1 MAKTISS
8 VDQSVHYRT
17 CTLCEAMCGIEIKH
31 VEGKITS
38 IKGDKQDSFS
48 NGHICPKAVALQ
60 DLYTDKDR
68 LTEPMM
74 KVDGKWEKVG
84 WEFALSEVATRFK
97 ATQKEHGNDAVGVYL
112 GNPNVHNIESML
124 FGSDFYRSLKT
135 KNKYSATSVDQ
146 LPHHLAALQMFGHPL
161 LMPIPDIDRCNHM
174 LIMGANPIV
183 SNGSIMSVP
192 NVKKRLK
199 AIQTRGGKI
208 ITIDPRFTETSKVAD
223 QHHFITPGSDALL
236 VMAMIN
242 YLFDQQLVDL
252 ARLADH
258 VENLDKVEK
267 MIDGFDADS
276 VASDVGIKADD
287 IRQLVVDF
295 VNADRAVLYAR
306 LGVSTHEFGS
316 VVNWLVN
323 LFNILTGSFDE
334 AGGLMLTAPAIDMV
348 GSKKAKSVKFA
359 RFHSRV
365 SGYPET
371 IGELPVV
378 ALAEEI
384 LTPGEGQIKAMFIGA
399 GNPLLSTP
407 NNSLLEKAF
416 DQLEFI
422 VSLDFFL
429 NETSRKADIILPPP
443 SALERPHYDLVF
455 NHLAVRNYA
464 RYSKPLFERKAGQMS
479 EADIYMNLRE
489 KMASND
495 LISKIKAKGYKW
507 VLKRLGVKG
516 MLEKGIK
523 KGPYADQLNI
533 KKLSQLKHG
542 IDLGELTPQFPKKIL
557 TMSGKINLAPEIYL
571 KDLERLKDTTH
582 LTSKPEE
589 EFKFRL
595 IGRRAPRTCN
605 SWLHNSYRMV
615 KGKPACIALINDQD
629 AQSMGIE
636 DGQLIRVS
644 SRVGQVEIPV
654 ETTSEIM
661 PNVVS
666 IPHGWGH
673 GKSDTNLSIAN
684 AHQGISVNELTDEK
698 FVDKLTGNAALNG
711 VPVSIEAV

>member
-1 MAKTISS
+1 MSNATSNDEKSL
-8 VDQSVHYRT
+8 HYRT
-17 CTLCEAMCGIEIKH
+17 CTLCEAMCGIEITH
-31 VEGKITS
+31 SQGKITS
-38 IKGDKQDSFS
+38 IRGDKDDPFS
-48 NGHICPKAVALQ
+48 KGHICPKAVALQ
-60 DLYTDKDR
+60 DLYRDKDR
-68 LTEPMM
+68 LTEPLM
-74 KVDGKWEKVG
+74 KTDSGWKTVSWKV
-84 WEFALSEVATRFK
+84 ALEATAQGFK
-97 ATQKEHGNDAVGVYL
+97 SIQKKHGNDAVGVYL
-112 GNPNVHNIESML
+112 GNPNVHNLESML

-146 LPHHLAALQMFGHPL
+146 LPHHLAAMTMFGHPL
-161 LMPIPDIDRCNHM
+161 LMPIPDIDRCDHM

-199 AIQTRGGKI
+199 AIQTRGGKV
-208 ITIDPRFTETSKVAD
+208 ITIDPRFTETSKIAD

-236 VMAMIN
+236 VMAMIHT
-242 YLFDQQLVDL
+242 LFDQQLVDL
-252 ARLADH
+252 ARLTDH
-258 VENLDKVEK
+258 VENIEKVEK
-267 MIDGFDADS
+267 MIEAFDADT

-287 IRQLVVDF
+287 IRQLVADF
-295 VNADRAVLYAR
+295 VKADRAVLYAR
-306 LGVSTHEFGS
+306 IGVSTQEFGS

-323 LFNILTGSFDE
+323 LFNILTGCFDE
-334 AGGLMLTAPAIDMV
+334 AGGLMLTAPAIDLV
-348 GSKKAKSVKFA
+348 GSKVAKKLKFA

-365 SGYPET
+365 SHYPET

-384 LTPGEGQIKAMFIGA
+384 LTPGKGQIKAMFIGA

-407 NNSLLEKAF
+407 NNSMLEKAF
-416 DQLEFI
+416 DQLDFI

-464 RYSKPLFERKAGQMS
+464 RYSKPLFERKKGQMS
-479 EADIYMNLRE
+479 ESEIYMTLRE
-489 KMASND
+489 KMASTD
-495 LISKIKAKGYKW
+495 LISTIKAKSYKW

-516 MLEKGIK
+516 MLDKGIK
-523 KGPYADQLNI
+523 KGPYAD
-533 KKLSQLKHG
+533 KLSIKRLNELEHG

-557 TMSGKINLAPEIYL
+557 TANGKINLAPDIYL
-571 KDLERLKDTTH
+571 KDLGRLKDTTH
-582 LTSKPEE
+582 LTAKPDQ

-636 DGQLIRVS
+636 DGQLIRVT

-654 ETTSEIM
+654 ETTNEIM
-661 PNVVS
+661 PSVIS

-673 GKSDTNLSIAN
+673 GKNDTNLSVAN
-684 AHQGISVNELTDEK
+684 AHQGVSVNELTDEK

>member
-1 MAKTISS
+1 MAKTIPS

-84 WEFALSEVATRFK
+84 WEFALSEVALRFK

-348 GSKKAKSVKFA
+348 GSKKAKSAKFA

-489 KMASND
+489 KMASKD

-542 IDLGELTPQFPKKIL
+542 IDLGELTSQFPKKIL

>member
-557 TMSGKINLAPEIYL
+557 TISGKINLAPEIYL